1 MQLAILLVLIVIA
14 VILAPWLLG
23 LIAVAIAAY
32 GLWLI
37 ISLAVAVA
45 VVVSILVVGVI
56 LMSGS
61 KRSVS
66 SNTEQMISQ
75 VNEQYRAKEAA
86 ERAAAREA
94 SAIEQAE
101 IERVKKV
108 RVVECPNCSATIT
121 KHSLYCPQC
130 GKSTKPRSASND

>member
-23 LIAVAIAAY
+23 LIAVGIAAY
-32 GLWLI
+32 SLWLI
-37 ISLAVAVA
+37 ISLAVAA
-45 VVVSILVVGVI
+45 VFTILVVGVI

-61 KRSVS
+61 KRSMS
-66 SNTEQMISQ
+66 SKTEQIISE
-75 VNEQYRAKEAA
+75 VNEQYREKEAA
-86 ERAAAREA
+86 ERAAARAA
-94 SAIEQAE
+94 SEIGQAE

-108 RVVECPNCSATIT
+108 RVVECPNCSATIA

>member
-23 LIAVAIAAY
+23 RIAVGIAAY

-37 ISLAVAVA
+37 ISLAVAA
-45 VVVSILVVGVI
+45 VFTILVVGVI

-61 KRSVS
+61 KRSMS
-66 SNTEQMISQ
+66 SKTEQIISE
-75 VNEQYRAKEAA
+75 VNEQYREKEAA
-86 ERAAAREA
+86 ERAAARAA
-94 SAIEQAE
+94 SEIGQAE

-108 RVVECPNCSATIT
+108 RVVECPNCSATIA

>member
-23 LIAVAIAAY
+23 LIAVGIAAY
-32 GLWLI
+32 SLWLI
-37 ISLAVAVA
+37 ISLAVAA
-45 VVVSILVVGVI
+45 VFTVLVVGVI

-61 KRSVS
+61 KRSMS
-66 SNTEQMISQ
+66 SKTEQIISE
-75 VNEQYRAKEAA
+75 VNEQYREKEAA
-86 ERAAAREA
+86 ERAAARAA
-94 SAIEQAE
+94 SEIGQAE

-108 RVVECPNCSATIT
+108 RVVECPNCSATIA

>member
-23 LIAVAIAAY
+23 LIAVGIAAY

-37 ISLAVAVA
+37 ISLAVAA
-45 VVVSILVVGVI
+45 VFSILVVSAI

-61 KRSVS
+61 KRTIS
-66 SNTEQMISQ
+66 SKTEQIISE
-75 VNEQYRAKEAA
+75 VNEQYREKEAA
-86 ERAAAREA
+86 ERAAAHEA
-94 SAIEQAE
+94 SEIGQAK

-108 RVVECPNCSATIT
+108 RVVECPNCSATIA

>member
-37 ISLAVAVA
+37 ISLAVAV
-45 VVVSILVVGVI
+45 VVSILVVGVI

-66 SNTEQMISQ
+66 SNTEQLISQ

-94 SAIEQAE
+94 SVIEQAE

-108 RVVECPNCSATIT
+108 RVVECPNCSATIA

>member
-1 MQLAILLVLIVIA
+1 MQLAILLVLILIA

-23 LIAVAIAAY
+23 LIAVGIAAY

-37 ISLAVAVA
+37 ISLAVAA
-45 VVVSILVVGVI
+45 VFTILVVGVI

-61 KRSVS
+61 KRSMS
-66 SNTEQMISQ
+66 SKTEQIISE
-75 VNEQYRAKEAA
+75 VNEQYREKEAA
-86 ERAAAREA
+86 ERAAARAA
-94 SAIEQAE
+94 SEIGQAE

-108 RVVECPNCSATIT
+108 RVVECPNCSATIA

>member
-23 LIAVAIAAY
+23 LIAVGIAAY

-37 ISLAVAVA
+37 ISLAVAA
-45 VVVSILVVGVI
+45 VFSILVVSAI

-61 KRSVS
+61 KRTIS
-66 SNTEQMISQ
+66 SKTEQIISE
-75 VNEQYRAKEAA
+75 VNEQYREKEAA

-94 SAIEQAE
+94 SEIGQAE
-101 IERVKKV
+101 IERVKKM
-108 RVVECPNCSATIT
+108 RVVECPNCSAMIA